1 MESVVD
7 VVVAAAAAV
16 IDVVLSVVDHN
27 AVVFAF
33 VVAV

>member
-7 VVVAAAAAV
+7 VVVAAV
-16 IDVVLSVVDHN
+16 VDVVLSVVDHN

-33 VVAV
+33 AVAV